1 MFFRMAEPPKQL
13 PQELDP
19 EKVAMLIATL
29 DRLRRKQRLLIAG
42 YLGAL
47 VLLIGGLAAAFW
59 LYGAL
64 PENRFRSL
72 FFFLPLGLTGA
83 LLWIIGR
90 LSRTP
95 RRSAPAAGSHRKP

>member
-1 MFFRMAEPPKQL
+1 MAEKPREAP
-13 PQELDP
+13 ELDP
-19 EKVAMLIATL
+19 EKVALLIATL
-29 DRLRRKQRLLIAG
+29 DRLRRKQRLLIVG

-47 VLLIGGLAAAFW
+47 VLLIGGLAAAFA
-59 LYGAL
+59 LYAAM

-90 LSRTP
+90 LSRSKG
-95 RRSAPAAGSHRKP
+95 RSDPPAGSYKKP